1 MGRVLADLR
10 AEGAD
15 LAVTGFPEGDI
26 DRLLAEL
33 NAANLADVVEPP
45 LPEVPKVA
53 KSKRGEVYPLGAHR
67 LMCGDSTNA
76 DDVLKL
82 MDGGRAALC
91 ATDPPYLV
99 DYDGTNHPQSFERE
113 QAGKD
118 NNKHW
123 DSYIDPKASVEFFSA
138 FLRVAL
144 AHALVENPA
153 IYQWHASRRQALV
166 EAAWK
171 ANGLLLHQQLIW
183 AKSRPILT
191 RSHFM
196 WQHEPCFYGW
206 VEGKPPA
213 MKPPASGDCTTVW
226 TINGEQ
232 EGTTRHR
239 SRSRCSRARSG
250 TTRAPARW
258 FTSRSAVQAARSSPP
273 RRLAATATGW
283 SLRRNSWTWRA
294 SAGPTSLGSRASSR
308 ARARW
313 RRTVSR
319 PKLDE
324 VTTQK
329 ICDLLRAGNYLD
341 TAATAAGVHKT
352 TLHRWLRLGREQ
364 KRGRYKKF
372 VEAVEKA
379 QGEAE
384 ARDVALI
391 AKQAPTDWRAAAWRL
406 ERRAPRRYGQ
416 RVQISIEE
424 ELEAAMDRLKA
435 GLDPETYD
443 KVLQL
448 LSSDD
453 PIGLPDATAA

>member
-1 MGRVLADLR
+1 LGRVLADLR

-45 LPEVPKVA
+45 LPEVPRVA
-53 KSKRGEVYPLGAHR
+53 RSKRGEVYALGPHR

-213 MKPPASGDCTTVW
+213 MKPPASG
-226 TINGEQ
+226 
-232 EGTTRHR
+232 
-239 SRSRCSRARSG
+239 
-250 TTRAPARW
+250 
-258 FTSRSAVQAARSSPP
+258 AARPFGPS
-273 RRLAATATGW
+273 TA
-283 SLRRNSWTWRA
+283 S
-294 SAGPTSLGSRASSR
+294 
-308 ARARW
+308 
-313 RRTVSR
+313 
-319 PKLDE
+319 
-324 VTTQK
+324 
-329 ICDLLRAGNYLD
+329 
-341 TAATAAGVHKT
+341 
-352 TLHRWLRLGREQ
+352 
-364 KRGRYKKF
+364 
-372 VEAVEKA
+372 
-379 QGEAE
+379 
-384 ARDVALI
+384 
-391 AKQAPTDWRAAAWRL
+391 
-406 ERRAPRRYGQ
+406 RRAPPDT
-416 RVQISIEE
+416 
-424 ELEAAMDRLKA
+424 EAARGVHAPDRVPHARRRVGLRAVQRFRQPDHRRREDWPPLLRDGACA
-435 GLDPETYD
+435 GIRGRGAHPLD
-443 KVLQL
+443 QL
-448 LSSDD
+448 R
-453 PIGLPDATAA
+453 